1 MKYFVLQMRIL
12 ILYIVLHAAKKR
24 KSRAANSESSS
35 TEIDAAAP
43 RNASDLVSGGK
54 HYSNEEKLVSPQKN
68 VSRGKTTNSLSIDSS
83 SEGSEGR
90 NQIENSE
97 CNGEQPVTTQENGS
111 REKAAFSSSGEC
123 SSEENIERGQIE
135 NGECNEEKTV
145 TSQENILR
153 EKITSSSSGEC
164 SLDENCERGQ
174 IEKGGCNE
182 EQPVISQENDLR
194 EEATSS
200 SEECSLDGS
209 SGRVQIE
216 NGKCDEEK
224 LVLFNLSDEE
234 PEDEVDIYKLSDI
247 RRHTVSNRGYSNEL
261 PQASAEVMAD
271 NSVEKANETN
281 LKLEEDEEE
290 QNMALERTG
299 NQLISAL
306 DREDASDENSALV
319 GVTSEV
325 DIGESDLEVEREIN
339 NRNLSQEGADQK
351 MTSGS
356 ISDGQCVDNDKLVL
370 VGDRSE
376 TVVNGPDN
384 ADSKELNGENLSLQ
398 RIERLS
404 NENFVSEKG
413 NISYVSRRELKEGTS
428 NNHAYSPK
436 NIRHSFDDLRSAGT
450 FDSAEVNNLSLE
462 INGVLRELSKSPTAR
477 SSHAYDG
484 SVSSNDGMDERF
496 LGQNLYSFEGGSRK
510 GKGVVKSSMLYE
522 DVEMQ
527 SQSNFPNRM
536 YQNDVLETKRGDH
549 ANRVRTKTDEFPFPY
564 KMPLHGSSP
573 QSGYESGSPSNQIY
587 NELYLSSSYVSPDS
601 IEDPD
606 QEKMK
611 LLRMVYKLQ
620 DQLNRTNH
628 ANKETNERLSAGNHI
643 SSYQSHDS
651 HEGRFYHGLD
661 YPRGDANESY
671 SHANK
676 ETNER
681 LSAGNHISSYQSY
694 DSHEGRFYHGLDY
707 PRGDANASYSHGI
720 NIHQRRHNFSH
731 VPYST
736 EPTSNAHHI
745 DHPYFNCC
753 PQEGQ
758 HLGEF
763 PPCFPYQREDLHRPH
778 PVHSRCL
785 SQHSYPSSP
794 QWLINSKHVHG
805 RETKSC
811 DQRYRATEMNYTRT
825 RDKLSLT
832 KRHYRPVAGAAPFV
846 TCHKCLNLLQLP
858 ADFLLF
864 KRLCHK
870 LKCGAC
876 QEVLKFSL
884 QNKSH
889 VVSYTPNAVGP
900 PSSDLDVQNKLING
914 INTQSEPHVAD
925 RVSYSDDYGHSIS
938 KSYSSEGDPVSVA
951 PFPHSHAS
959 ARENPS
965 VSPGTVD
972 AVTEKEKTAS
982 RGPSTSK
989 APSNMSSERE
999 APQSLPKP
1007 SSLHQLMGY
1016 SSPSQVLRG
1025 APVDEGKEVMK
1036 YIFGEAGHYY

>member
-1 MKYFVLQMRIL
+1 
-12 ILYIVLHAAKKR
+12 VLHAAKKR

-35 TEIDAAAP
+35 NETDAAAP
-43 RNASDLVSGGK
+43 RNASDLVSGDK
-54 HYSNEEKLVSPQKN
+54 QYSNGEKLVSPQKN
-68 VSRGKTTNSLSIDSS
+68 VSREKATNSLSVDSS

-90 NQIENSE
+90 NQIENRE
-97 CNGEQPVTTQENGS
+97 CNGEQPVTTQENGL
-111 REKAAFSSSGEC
+111 REKTALSSSGEC

-135 NGECNEEKTV
+135 HGECNEEKTV

-153 EKITSSSSGEC
+153 EKRTSSSSGEC
-164 SLDENCERGQ
+164 SLDGNGERGQ
-174 IEKGGCNE
+174 MEKDESND
-182 EQPVISQENDLR
+182 EQPVTSQENDLR

-200 SEECSLDGS
+200 SEECSLDGN
-209 SGRVQIE
+209 SGRLQIE

-224 LVLFNLSDEE
+224 LVPFNLSDEE
-234 PEDEVDIYKLSDI
+234 PEDEVDIYKLSSDI

-261 PQASAEVMAD
+261 AQASAEVMVD

-281 LKLEEDEEE
+281 LKLE
-290 QNMALERTG
+290 
-299 NQLISAL
+299 
-306 DREDASDENSALV
+306 DASDEKSALV
-319 GVTSEV
+319 GMKSEV
-325 DIGESDLEVEREIN
+325 DIGESDLEVARELN
-339 NRNLSQEGADQK
+339 NRNLSQRANQK
-351 MTSGS
+351 LVSGS
-356 ISDGQCVDNDKLVL
+356 GSDGQCVNNEKLVL
-370 VGDRSE
+370 VGDSSA
-376 TVVNGPDN
+376 TDVNGPDN
-384 ADSKELNGENLSLQ
+384 AVSKELNGENLSLQ
-398 RIERLS
+398 RTEEDIGGNACTDERS
-404 NENFVSEKG
+404 SRENFASEKG

-428 NNHAYSPK
+428 DNRGYSPK
-436 NIRHSFDDLRSAGT
+436 NIHHSFDDLRSVGR

-462 INGVLRELSKSPTAR
+462 INGGLGEFSKSPTAR

-484 SVSSNDGMDERF
+484 SVSSNDGMDEQF
-496 LGQNLYSFEGGSRK
+496 LGQNLYSFKGGSRK
-510 GKGVVKSSMLYE
+510 GKGVVKRSMLHE

-527 SQSNFPNRM
+527 SQSNFLNRM
-536 YQNDVLETKRGDH
+536 YENEVLETTRGAH
-549 ANRVRTKTDEFPFPY
+549 ANRMRTKTDEFPFPY

-573 QSGYESGSPSNQIY
+573 HSGYESGSPSNQIY

-601 IEDPD
+601 VEDPD

-643 SSYQSHDS
+643 SAYQ
-651 HEGRFYHGLD
+651 
-661 YPRGDANESY
+661 
-671 SHANK
+671 
-676 ETNER
+676 
-681 LSAGNHISSYQSY
+681 NH

-720 NIHQRRHNFSH
+720 NMHQRRHNFSQ
-731 VPYST
+731 VSYST
-736 EPTSNAHHI
+736 EPTSNVHHI

-763 PPCFPYQREDLHRPH
+763 PPCFPYQREDLHRPL

-811 DQRYRATEMNYTRT
+811 DQRHRATEMNYTRT
-825 RDKLSLT
+825 RDKPSLT

-864 KRLCHK
+864 KRVCHK

-900 PSSDLDVQNKLING
+900 PSSDLDMQSKPVNG

-925 RVSYSDDYGHSIS
+925 RVSYSDDYGHSVS

-951 PFPHSHAS
+951 PLHHSHAS
-959 ARENPS
+959 ARDNPI

-972 AVTEKEKTAS
+972 AITEKEKTAS

-1007 SSLHQLMGY
+1007 SALHQLMGY
-1016 SSPSQVLRG
+1016 ASPSQVLRG
-1025 APVDEGKEVMK
+1025 APVSNEGKEVMK

>member
-1 MKYFVLQMRIL
+1 MSSESAPKPRFVLCPKCRLLLQEPQNFDVYKCGGCGTTL
-12 ILYIVLHAAKKR
+12 QAKKR

-35 TEIDAAAP
+35 NETDAAAP
-43 RNASDLVSGGK
+43 RNASDLVSGDK
-54 HYSNEEKLVSPQKN
+54 QYSNGEKLVSPQKN
-68 VSRGKTTNSLSIDSS
+68 VPIEKATDSLSVDST
-83 SEGSEGR
+83 SEGNEGR

-97 CNGEQPVTTQENGS
+97 CNGEQPVTIQENGS
-111 REKAAFSSSGEC
+111 REKASFSSSGEC

-145 TSQENILR
+145 NSQENILR
-153 EKITSSSSGEC
+153 EKRTSSSSGEC
-164 SLDENCERGQ
+164 SLDGSGERGQ
-174 IEKGGCNE
+174 MEKGECNE

-194 EEATSS
+194 EEETSS
-200 SEECSLDGS
+200 SEEFSLDGN
-209 SGRVQIE
+209 SGRIQIE

-224 LVLFNLSDEE
+224 LVPFNLSDEE
-234 PEDEVDIYKLSDI
+234 PEDEVDMYKLSDI
-247 RRHTVSNRGYSNEL
+247 RRHTVSNKGYSNEL
-261 PQASAEVMAD
+261 PQASAEVIAD
-271 NSVEKANETN
+271 NSVEKENETN
-281 LKLEEDEEE
+281 LKLEEQINGNMPLE
-290 QNMALERTG
+290 QTG
-299 NQLISAL
+299 NRLISAL
-306 DREDASDENSALV
+306 D
-319 GVTSEV
+319 
-325 DIGESDLEVEREIN
+325 
-339 NRNLSQEGADQK
+339 
-351 MTSGS
+351 SGP
-356 ISDGQCVDNDKLVL
+356 N
-370 VGDRSE
+370 
-376 TVVNGPDN
+376 N

-398 RIERLS
+398 RTEEDIGENACTDERLS
-404 NENFVSEKG
+404 TENFTSEKG
-413 NISYVSRRELKEGTS
+413 NISYVSRPELKEGTS
-428 NNHAYSPK
+428 DNHAYSPK
-436 NIRHSFDDLRSAGT
+436 HIRHSFDGLRSVGT

-462 INGVLRELSKSPTAR
+462 INGGLGELSKSPTTR

-484 SVSSNDGMDERF
+484 SVSSNDGMDEQF
-496 LGQNLYSFEGGSRK
+496 LGQNLYSFKGGSRK
-510 GKGVVKSSMLYE
+510 GKGAFKSSMLYE

-536 YQNDVLETKRGDH
+536 YQNEVLETDRGDH
-549 ANRVRTKTDEFPFPY
+549 ANRMRTKADEFPFPY

-573 QSGYESGSPSNQIY
+573 HSGYESGSPSNQIY

-601 IEDPD
+601 VEDPD

-628 ANKETNERLSAGNHI
+628 ANKETNDRLSAGNHI

-661 YPRGDANESY
+661 YPRGDAN
-671 SHANK
+671 
-676 ETNER
+676 
-681 LSAGNHISSYQSY
+681 
-694 DSHEGRFYHGLDY
+694 
-707 PRGDANASYSHGI
+707 ASYSHGI
-720 NIHQRRHNFSH
+720 NVHQRRHNFSH

-763 PPCFPYQREDLHRPH
+763 PLCFPYQREDLYRPH

-825 RDKLSLT
+825 RDKPSLT

-864 KRLCHK
+864 KRVCHK

-876 QEVLKFSL
+876 QKVLKFSL

-889 VVSYTPNAVGP
+889 IISYTPNAVGP
-900 PSSDLDVQNKLING
+900 PSSDLDMKNKPING

-925 RVSYSDDYGHSIS
+925 RVSYSDDYGHSVS

-951 PFPHSHAS
+951 PFHHSHAS
-959 ARENPS
+959 AHDNPS
-965 VSPGTVD
+965 VSPSTID
-972 AVTEKEKTAS
+972 AITEKEKTAS

-989 APSNMSSERE
+989 APSNMSSEGE
-999 APQSLPKP
+999 SPQSLPKP
-1007 SSLHQLMGY
+1007 SALHQLMGY
-1016 SSPSQVLRG
+1016 ASPSQVLRG
-1025 APVDEGKEVMK
+1025 APVSNEGKEVMK

>member
-1 MKYFVLQMRIL
+1 MSSESAPKPRFVLCPKCRLLLQEPQNFDVYKCGGCGTTL
-12 ILYIVLHAAKKR
+12 QAKKR

-35 TEIDAAAP
+35 NETDAAAP
-43 RNASDLVSGGK
+43 RNASDLVSGDK

-68 VSRGKTTNSLSIDSS
+68 VSREKETNSLSVDSS
-83 SEGSEGR
+83 SEGNEGR

-111 REKAAFSSSGEC
+111 RKKAAFSSSGEC

-135 NGECNEEKTV
+135 NGERNEEKTV

-153 EKITSSSSGEC
+153 EKRTSSSSGEC
-164 SLDENCERGQ
+164 SLDGNGERGQ
-174 IEKGGCNE
+174 IEKGECNE
-182 EQPVISQENDLR
+182 EQPVIAQENDLR

-200 SEECSLDGS
+200 SEECSLDGN
-209 SGRVQIE
+209 SGGVQIE
-216 NGKCDEEK
+216 NGKCDKEK

-247 RRHTVSNRGYSNEL
+247 RRHTVSNKGYPNEL
-261 PQASAEVMAD
+261 PQASAELMVD

-281 LKLEEDEEE
+281 LKPEE
-290 QNMALERTG
+290 QSNENMPLDRTG

-306 DREDASDENSALV
+306 NNEGASDEKSALV
-319 GVTSEV
+319 GVKSEV
-325 DIGESDLEVEREIN
+325 DIGESDLEVAREIN
-339 NRNLSQEGADQK
+339 NRNMSQRANQK
-351 MTSGS
+351 LVSGS
-356 ISDGQCVDNDKLVL
+356 GSDGQCVNNDKLVL
-370 VGDRSE
+370 VGDNSASD
-376 TVVNGPDN
+376 VNGPDN
-384 ADSKELNGENLSLQ
+384 ADLKELNGENLSLQ
-398 RIERLS
+398 RTEEDIGGNACLDERLS
-404 NENFVSEKG
+404 TENIASEKR
-413 NISYVSRRELKEGTS
+413 NISYVSCRELKEGTS
-428 NNHAYSPK
+428 DNRAYSPK

-462 INGVLRELSKSPTAR
+462 INGGLGELSKSSTTR
-477 SSHAYDG
+477 SSHAYEG
-484 SVSSNDGMDERF
+484 SVSSNDGMDEQF
-496 LGQNLYSFEGGSRK
+496 LGQNLYSFKGGSRK
-510 GKGVVKSSMLYE
+510 GKGVDKSSMLYE

-527 SQSNFPNRM
+527 SQLNFPNRM
-536 YQNDVLETKRGDH
+536 YQNEVLETTRGDH
-549 ANRVRTKTDEFPFPY
+549 ANRMRTKTDEFPFPY
-564 KMPLHGSSP
+564 KIPLRGSSP
-573 QSGYESGSPSNQIY
+573 HSGYESGSPSNQIY

-601 IEDPD
+601 VEDPD

-628 ANKETNERLSAGNHI
+628 ANKETNERVSAGNHI

-661 YPRGDANESY
+661 YPRGDAN
-671 SHANK
+671 
-676 ETNER
+676 
-681 LSAGNHISSYQSY
+681 
-694 DSHEGRFYHGLDY
+694 
-707 PRGDANASYSHGI
+707 ASYSHGI
-720 NIHQRRHNFSH
+720 NMHQRRHNFSH
-731 VPYST
+731 APYST

-758 HLGEF
+758 HMGEF
-763 PPCFPYQREDLHRPH
+763 PPCFPYQREDLYRPH

-811 DQRYRATEMNYTRT
+811 EQRYRATEMNYTRT
-825 RDKLSLT
+825 RDKPSLT

-864 KRLCHK
+864 KRVCHK

-900 PSSDLDVQNKLING
+900 PSTDVDMKNKPING

-925 RVSYSDDYGHSIS
+925 RVSYSDDYGHSVS

-951 PFPHSHAS
+951 PFHHSHAS
-959 ARENPS
+959 ARDNPN
-965 VSPGTVD
+965 VSPDTVD
-972 AVTEKEKTAS
+972 AITEKEKTAS

-1007 SSLHQLMGY
+1007 SALHQLMGY
-1016 SSPSQVLRG
+1016 ASPSQVLRG
-1025 APVDEGKEVMK
+1025 APVSDEGKEVMK